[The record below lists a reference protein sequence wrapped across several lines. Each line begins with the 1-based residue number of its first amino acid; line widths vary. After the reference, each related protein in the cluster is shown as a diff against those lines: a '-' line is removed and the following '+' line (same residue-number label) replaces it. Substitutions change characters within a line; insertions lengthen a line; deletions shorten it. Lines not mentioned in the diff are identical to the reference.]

1 MSQPTVG
8 SSTTVVRFS
17 ELDSLMPGRLPTHK
31 HRHQPALSET
41 KHRSGA
47 NPHLGELPHRLGRER
62 QKGGFTGLPTCLC
75 LIPWHCAGV
84 ATKSPRRTM
93 RTSHRRVNA
102 RRRMFWC
109 FNDPR
114 HHVAV
119 EPKAPLRISFSAALA
134 AASVHGALH
143 QRRNLAENPEIRSTE

>member
-8 SSTTVVRFS
+8 ISTTVVRFS

-62 QKGGFTGLPTCLC
+62 QKGGFTGLGWLYGPPNVPLSHFMALRRCSDQE
-75 LIPWHCAGV
+75 PM
-84 ATKSPRRTM
+84 KDDENEPPESERPSP
-93 RTSHRRVNA
+93 
-102 RRRMFWC
+102 
-109 FNDPR
+109 
-114 HHVAV
+114 HVLV
-119 EPKAPLRISFSAALA
+119 L
-134 AASVHGALH
+134 
-143 QRRNLAENPEIRSTE
+143 